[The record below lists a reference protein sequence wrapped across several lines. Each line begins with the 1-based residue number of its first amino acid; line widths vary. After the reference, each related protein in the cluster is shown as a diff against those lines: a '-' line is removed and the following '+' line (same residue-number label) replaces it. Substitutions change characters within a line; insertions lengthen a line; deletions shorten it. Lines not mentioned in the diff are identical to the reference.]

1 MDIVEELRRNRECG
15 ARRLEAEYKAGLM
28 ALARRFFGN
37 ETDAEE
43 VVNGTFAKVVEHIDD
58 YVEQSA
64 FFGWMCQLLMSE
76 ISHRTRRKSNS
87 VEILRGDDPDVADPD
102 AQNAIFR
109 EVDHSFVRSAIEEL
123 PESDRE
129 VLLLRYFMDIPVVK
143 MARILRQPVGTV
155 HSRLHYARKALAAK
169 LGIAAKKPGVKALL
183 IALAL
188 VALTAIGAAV
198 VTAVGDARDT
208 PPALSEGTPLS
219 DGGGTYEQPPSERGV
234 AQSAGGST
242 AVDNQSQSAADTSTP
257 PLTHSSTPPLS
268 PTSGDTMNAIK
279 TTRTFAAAS
288 LALAVASAQA
298 TDLAYRVPSATPY
311 TWTGGKWI
319 TNDSNKTV
327 QPNPP
332 TESDN
337 VFIWA
342 SKLTADGN
350 DAGNPLCVAS
360 GEIALT
366 KNFTLG
372 WNDASLSTAN
382 NKILFEIQ
390 NGGVMTNAGAVA
402 LGVAESG
409 ASQTN
414 PGGLATVRSG
424 GSWVAKAAVTVGA
437 SSTGNRNRIVI
448 EQGGT
453 MEADAGRKEFIVANV
468 AGHSACVTN
477 AGTLAAYDF
486 FVGGYGNGDFE
497 NSGDFTVG
505 RKFTIGRQAG
515 SYGRVR
521 HSAGT
526 FSKGTPSSQPLYVG
540 FNGTGVFEVFA
551 PLALQRNERL
561 ILGSQGTGEG
571 TLFLGTGGTIGNVT
585 NVLVGA
591 NSDGGRGHL
600 RMAGGTLTIQLLSSG
615 YQLFV
620 GKINS
625 SGTTQKAWG
634 EISGHGIIARDTTD
648 RSLRLKLYGQVV
660 ADGGDLN
667 LGSIKTVGEKGVDA
681 NKCGSNGWYAVN
693 GGRLLYPAAQDFS
706 YAEHATIGDY
716 VYRGGGEGS
725 RTDSMDI
732 TLVNALQLHLYDANG
747 NQQVDGGYNYAALYA
762 PDRNDIPGKLPGSAP
777 SDVTLGV
784 WRLGHFDAPGDD
796 GFASSANAVSFDR
809 VQLRFRIDEN
819 AIPAD
824 VDWAQQK
831 VRLYHW
837 DGSSWKTVGKAT
849 PDALPYIETASTQPA
864 YTGADADGFRW
875 NIGWYAVK
883 LVRNGGFTLI
893 VR

>member
-1 MDIVEELRRNRECG
+1 MN
-15 ARRLEAEYKAGLM
+15 A
-28 ALARRFFGN
+28 
-37 ETDAEE
+37 T
-43 VVNGTFAKVVEHIDD
+43 
-58 YVEQSA
+58 
-64 FFGWMCQLLMSE
+64 
-76 ISHRTRRKSNS
+76 KS
-87 VEILRGDDPDVADPD
+87 
-102 AQNAIFR
+102 
-109 EVDHSFVRSAIEEL
+109 
-123 PESDRE
+123 
-129 VLLLRYFMDIPVVK
+129 
-143 MARILRQPVGTV
+143 
-155 HSRLHYARKALAAK
+155 
-169 LGIAAKKPGVKALL
+169 
-183 IALAL
+183 
-188 VALTAIGAAV
+188 
-198 VTAVGDARDT
+198 
-208 PPALSEGTPLS
+208 
-219 DGGGTYEQPPSERGV
+219 
-234 AQSAGGST
+234 
-242 AVDNQSQSAADTSTP
+242 SAA
-257 PLTHSSTPPLS
+257 
-268 PTSGDTMNAIK
+268 
-279 TTRTFAAAS
+279 TFAAAT
-288 LALAVASAQA
+288 LALAAGSTQA

-319 TNDSNKTV
+319 TNHSNKTV
-327 QPNPP
+327 QPDPP

-337 VFIWA
+337 VFVWA
-342 SKLTADGN
+342 NKLKAN
-350 DAGNPLCVAS
+350 SSDAGNPLCVAG
-360 GEIALT
+360 GEVALT

-372 WNDASLSTAN
+372 WNDASLSTSSD
-382 NKILFEIQ
+382 NKILFEVQ

-409 ASQTN
+409 ATQTN

-424 GSWVAKAAVTVGA
+424 GSWVAKNAVTVGA

-486 FVGGYGNGDFE
+486 FVGGYGKGDFE

-505 RKFTIGRQAG
+505 RKFTIGRQTG
-515 SYGRVR
+515 SYGHVR

-526 FSKGTPSSQPLYVG
+526 FSKGTPSSQPFYVG
-540 FNGTGVFEVFA
+540 YNGTGVFEVFA
-551 PLALQRNERL
+551 PLSFQRNERL

-571 TLFLGTGGTIGNVT
+571 TLILGTGGTIGNVT

-625 SGTTQKAWG
+625 LGTTQKAWG
-634 EISGHGIIARDTTD
+634 EICGHGMIARDTTE

-706 YAEHATIGDY
+706 YPEHATIGDY

-725 RTDSMDI
+725 RTDPMDI

-747 NQQVDGGYNYAALYA
+747 NQQVDNGYNYAALYA

-784 WRLGHFDAPGDD
+784 WRLGHFDTPGDD
-796 GFASSANAVSFDR
+796 GFASSANALSFDR

-824 VDWAQQK
+824 VDWSQQK

-849 PDALPYIETASTQPA
+849 PEALPYIETMSAQPA
-864 YTGADADGFRW
+864 YTGTDADGIRW